1 MESITELRV
10 EFLEPKLFLIKIT
23 TCLDHATVC
32 LSDVLKWMSGT
43 GTAGRLCSKG
53 GASASLG

>member
-23 TCLDHATVC
+23 TRLDHASVF
-32 LSDVLKWMSGT
+32 V
-43 GTAGRLCSKG
+43 
-53 GASASLG
+53 

>member
-23 TCLDHATVC
+23 TRLDHE
-32 LSDVLKWMSGT
+32 K
-43 GTAGRLCSKG
+43 KNHNEYFNIP
-53 GASASLG
+53 